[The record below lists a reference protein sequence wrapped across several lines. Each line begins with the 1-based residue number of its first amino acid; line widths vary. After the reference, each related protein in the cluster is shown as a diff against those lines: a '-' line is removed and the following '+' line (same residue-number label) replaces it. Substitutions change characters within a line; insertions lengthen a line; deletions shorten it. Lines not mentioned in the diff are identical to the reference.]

1 MKKINLN
8 AKARVTD
15 VDYCKENPSFYRGVV
30 RILTS
35 NVVANRTLF
44 TDKAIENAI
53 PSLVNIPL
61 VALYKEEEQTL
72 GGHEVEFTISKEEG
86 LEISYGTHPIGIIPE
101 SANIWFDNVIEN
113 GVQRRYLCAEVLLWK
128 REKVYRLFKKKRSF
142 GVSMEVQILNRNKQ
156 EDYDEITDF
165 YFTAIAVLG
174 SEAPAFKSANIKVFS
189 EEDTFQQMLHD
200 LKEYMEYSLTE
211 RGEDMEDTLKLET
224 DKVEETVE
232 PTTEEQTEVVEETVE
247 TVEETV
253 ETVEETEPVV
263 EEVATEMP
271 VEAPVVEPVE
281 PVVYADEDDKDGDKE
296 DVEDVKEDKEEE
308 KEEDEVEDTQA
319 LYYDL
324 QVEYGRLSEE
334 LAVKTQAFNE
344 LVATHEQLQ
353 ASYEELVVFKQTVEL
368 ERRNQAEEELF
379 ARFSD
384 LSEDEGFE
392 TLKTHAKDFS
402 LQELETQLYAMA
414 GKRLF
419 SAKQTKQKEGHSV
432 VLETARE
439 TKPMSAF
446 SILDKFL

>member
-200 LKEYMEYSLTE
+200 LKEYMEYSLKE

-224 DKVEETVE
+224 DKI
-232 PTTEEQTEVVEETVE
+232 
-247 TVEETV
+247 
-253 ETVEETEPVV
+253 
-263 EEVATEMP
+263 
-271 VEAPVVEPVE
+271 
-281 PVVYADEDDKDGDKE
+281 
-296 DVEDVKEDKEEE
+296 
-308 KEEDEVEDTQA
+308 
-319 LYYDL
+319 
-324 QVEYGRLSEE
+324 GR
-334 LAVKTQAFNE
+334 
-344 LVATHEQLQ
+344 
-353 ASYEELVVFKQTVEL
+353 ASCR
-368 ERRNQAEEELF
+368 ER
-379 ARFSD
+379 
-384 LSEDEGFE
+384 
-392 TLKTHAKDFS
+392 
-402 LQELETQLYAMA
+402 
-414 GKRLF
+414 
-419 SAKQTKQKEGHSV
+419 V
-432 VLETARE
+432 
-439 TKPMSAF
+439 
-446 SILDKFL
+446 